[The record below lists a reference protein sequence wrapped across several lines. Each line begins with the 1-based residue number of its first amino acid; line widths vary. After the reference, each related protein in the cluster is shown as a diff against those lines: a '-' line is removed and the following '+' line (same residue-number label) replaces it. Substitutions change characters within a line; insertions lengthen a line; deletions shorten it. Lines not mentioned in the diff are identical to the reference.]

1 MNNVRNKSE
10 TNLQLE
16 NDFNYNTPVL
26 FNKKSKRCV
35 IKPLIHINSDTG
47 ITKHFTPAAQE

>member
-1 MNNVRNKSE
+1 MNNVQNKSE
-10 TNLQLE
+10 TNLQSE
-16 NDFNYNTPVL
+16 NDLNYNTPVL

-35 IKPLIHINSDTG
+35 IKPLTYINSDTG